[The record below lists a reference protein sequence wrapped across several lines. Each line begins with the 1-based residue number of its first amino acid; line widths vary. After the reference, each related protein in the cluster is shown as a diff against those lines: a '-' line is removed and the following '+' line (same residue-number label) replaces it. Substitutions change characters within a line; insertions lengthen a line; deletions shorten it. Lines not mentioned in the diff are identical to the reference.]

1 MRNLALVLLLLNI
14 VFLSWQLVLLPK
26 QNKDNTE
33 NTESTKNNTKILSTK
48 TTINNHP
55 KPTVPIVPKKK
66 PPICFQAGPYTDK
79 DKVDELIELLK
90 NKKNITIKKLDVQT
104 SQTRVLKSIWVYL
117 PAFKSKQAA
126 KNAIKSL
133 KQAGFKD
140 YMITKKGTLNNIISL
155 GFYNS
160 SLYAEIRVKKLKS
173 KGYKNI
179 KTQKSYKDVTKYML
193 NVKMPA
199 NQQSLFV
206 NFFQENFQEQLL
218 ELVACE

>member
-26 QNKDNTE
+26 QNKKNTE
-33 NTESTKNNTKILSTK
+33 NTENTEN
-48 TTINNHP
+48 TINNHP
-55 KPTVPIVPKKK
+55 KPIVATVATVPKKK

-79 DKVDELIELLK
+79 EKVDELINILK
-90 NKKNITIKKLDVQT
+90 NNKNINIKKLKVQT

-117 PAFKSKQAA
+117 PPFESKQAA
-126 KNAIKSL
+126 KNAIKAL
-133 KQAGFKD
+133 KQAGFED
-140 YMITKKGTLNNIISL
+140 YMIMRKGRFKNIISL

-160 SLYAEIRVKKLKS
+160 STYAEIRVKKLKS

-179 KTQKSYKDVTKYML
+179 KTQKRYKDVTKYML

-199 NQQSLFV
+199 NEQSLFV
-206 NFFQENFQEQLL
+206 NFFKENFQEQLL

>member
-26 QNKDNTE
+26 QNRE
-33 NTESTKNNTKILSTK
+33 NAENIENPKKTLSTK
-48 TTINNHP
+48 TIL
-55 KPTVPIVPKKK
+55 PKKK

-79 DKVDELIELLK
+79 EKVDELINILK
-90 NKKNITIKKLDVQT
+90 NNKNLNIKIKVQT

-160 SLYAEIRVKKLKS
+160 SLYAEIRVKQLKS

-206 NFFQENFQEQLL
+206 IFLTENFQEQLL
-218 ELVACE
+218 DSVACE

>member
-1 MRNLALVLLLLNI
+1 MKNLALVLLLLNI

-26 QNKDNTE
+26 QNKKNTE
-33 NTESTKNNTKILSTK
+33 NTENTEN
-48 TTINNHP
+48 TINNHP
-55 KPTVPIVPKKK
+55 KLTVPTVPTVPKKK

-79 DKVDELIELLK
+79 EKVDELIKLLK
-90 NKKNITIKKLDVQT
+90 NKNINIKQLEVQT

-117 PAFKSKQAA
+117 PAFKNKQAA
-126 KNAIKSL
+126 QNAIKGL

-140 YMITKKGTLNNIISL
+140 YMITKKGTFNNVISL

-160 SLYAEIRVKKLKS
+160 LLYAEIRVKKLKS

-179 KTQKSYKDVTKYML
+179 KTQKRYKDVTKYML

-199 NQQSLFV
+199 IQQSLFV

-218 ELVACE
+218 DSVACE